1 MTVVAYCTPEDV
13 KTVNRL
19 NITSADDDAAL
30 AQFIDAVSLRIDQ
43 MHNLPEGGYAVSADT
58 TRYYQYNE
66 IRRGRLCLDVPCLSV
81 TTLTNGTGTAIPA
94 NSYRLHPRNDSRK
107 YFIELLRLTGYDWGY
122 DTDGEITVTGKFGY
136 SLTTPPNVVEA
147 TAVWAGW
154 ILKRYQA
161 ALQDA
166 SVNFDLGQLVYNK
179 AVPDQVKALLQ
190 SPGTMF

>member
-1 MTVVAYCTPEDV
+1 MAVVAYCTPEDV
-13 KTVNRL
+13 KTINRL

-43 MHNLPEGGYAVSADT
+43 MQHVPAGGYAVSADT
-58 TRYYQYNE
+58 TRYYQYDE
-66 IRRGRLCLDVPCLSV
+66 IHNGRLFLGVPCLSV
-81 TTLTNGTGTAIPA
+81 TTLTNGNDIVIPS
-94 NSYRLHPRNDSRK
+94 NSYRLHPRNEDQK
-107 YFIELLRLTGYDWGY
+107 FFVELLRLAGYDWGY
-122 DTDGEITVTGKFGY
+122 DTDGEITVVGKFGY
-136 SLTTPPNVVEA
+136 SLTPPPNVVEA

-190 SPGTMF
+190 PAGAMF